1 VKRETCGVIS
11 AHVLRFIGGFEM
23 IDDIPLDTSVLIAV
37 VMRPCDLATARAER
51 WYRIPL
57 LRAPR
62 VLAAEYLAF
71 YQTAAFGGERWS
83 VRYLAAV
90 QAVGIARR
98 LELLPTEPQHP
109 RASERY
115 YRFALG
121 PLIALPTPL
130 PSRRLRRI
138 SFIPTTYGQLLRAR
152 DVAEL
157 WHPREDAAADWG
169 ELWGAGVN
177 QR

>member
-1 VKRETCGVIS
+1 MP
-11 AHVLRFIGGFEM
+11 L
-23 IDDIPLDTSVLIAV
+23 DDISPDTRVLIAV
-37 VMRPCDLATARAER
+37 VTRPCDLATARAEG

-62 VLAAEYLAF
+62 ALAAEYLAF
-71 YQTAAFGGERWS
+71 YQTAAFGDERWS

-90 QAVGIARR
+90 QAVGLARR
-98 LELLPTEPQHP
+98 AELLPAEAQHP
-109 RASERY
+109 RAAERY

-121 PLIALPTPL
+121 RLTALPTPL

-138 SFIPTTYGQLLRAR
+138 CFIPTTYGQLLRAH

-157 WHPREDAAADWG
+157 WHPREDAAANWG

>member
-1 VKRETCGVIS
+1 
-11 AHVLRFIGGFEM
+11 M
-23 IDDIPLDTSVLIAV
+23 DDISLDARVLVAV
-37 VMRPCDLATARAER
+37 ITRPRDLAAARDEG

-57 LRAPR
+57 RRAPR
-62 VLAAEYLAF
+62 SLAAEYLAF
-71 YQTAAFGGERWS
+71 YQTAAFGAERWA

-90 QAVGIARR
+90 RAVGIAVRAA
-98 LELLPTEPQHP
+98 LLPDEAAHA

-115 YRFALG
+115 YRYALG
-121 PLIALPTPL
+121 PVQALPAAL

-157 WHPREDAAADWG
+157 WRPLDEATAGWD
-169 ELWGAGVN
+169 ELWSAGLN
-177 QR
+177 RRR